1 MADEPFVDTHIHFFD
16 KAYDRLQWAW
26 LEPGFTFRKWAFDEA
41 IDSPRYCPPEFR
53 AEAAGSGLAGA
64 VHVHCA
70 DPLPD
75 PVVET
80 TWIDSLAAA
89 TGWPQAQVGRCDLDA
104 PDAAAT
110 IVAESASPLFRGIRD
125 PFSAKRL
132 DADVAAPAMDALAE
146 VGAQRQ
152 RPVAEK
158 DSAAGLDENHDLLGV
173 PFVAGVRVAV
183 LVQRQVGARDDPE
196 GRDLGREVVEVIEN
210 ADEDWAALLETE
222 DLVPVGLAIRM
233 QTYTRVAGLG
243 DDVDAG
249 HDDDVVTEELAQEVD
264 GPGVTGELG
273 QGSAEAVEVVSEA
286 LALAVVRCRGLERG
300 RLGFQI
306 FDLFLREQVRD
317 DQVALE
323 LEHPGL
329 LADGEFR
336 PVAILDTRV
345 GLGDAHL
352 SLLLS
357 TALTSLPFP
366 RGTRSQTAA
375 LVQFPPAAIRPQSG
389 SGGRTS
395 CTSRAT
401 SWA

>member
-16 KAYDRLQWAW
+16 KAYDGLQWAW

-146 VGAQRQ
+146 VGATLEVRRHHDDFAVIDELASRWPTVPILLSHGCLPLERTPADRAVWSAAMRTVAQ
-152 RPVAEK
+152 RPNVACKISTVVGASQPEPRLDLVRPWILSCIEAFGADRCMFASNFPIDRPYVSYVQLVELYRESVAEL
-158 DSAAGLDENHDLLGV
+158 SAPERH
-173 PFVAGVRVAV
+173 AV
-183 LVQRQVGARDDPE
+183 L
-196 GRDLGREVVEVIEN
+196 
-210 ADEDWAALLETE
+210 
-222 DLVPVGLAIRM
+222 
-233 QTYTRVAGLG
+233 AG
-243 DDVDAG
+243 
-249 HDDDVVTEELAQEVD
+249 
-264 GPGVTGELG
+264 
-273 QGSAEAVEVVSEA
+273 
-286 LALAVVRCRGLERG
+286 
-300 RLGFQI
+300 
-306 FDLFLREQVRD
+306 
-317 DQVALE
+317 
-323 LEHPGL
+323 
-329 LADGEFR
+329 
-336 PVAILDTRV
+336 
-345 GLGDAHL
+345 
-352 SLLLS
+352 
-357 TALTSLPFP
+357 
-366 RGTRSQTAA
+366 TAA
-375 LVQFPPAAIRPQSG
+375 RLYEFQLVVPDEVGEDAAQ
-389 SGGRTS
+389 
-395 CTSRAT
+395 
-401 SWA
+401 